1 MSLRNI
7 KDIDFTG
14 HGNARFIYW
23 LSQIRDTFGKPSAFF
38 SLIAARKCLHLSP
51 RCIKRGMDT
60 NSSNTPR
67 RVFGL
72 SEVTAS
78 IERMFAK
85 HYALP
90 FWIKAEVS
98 KLNFYPPSGH
108 CFPDLVEKKNGQI
121 TAQVRSVIWKDNL
134 ISISKNFEEVTREP
148 LRDGISI
155 LFLAHVRYSS
165 TYGLSLQIIDID
177 PLFTLG
183 ELARDKMEAIE
194 RLKREGIFELNRQL
208 PLPLLIKRIAV
219 ISGETSKGYSDLITT
234 LNNNG
239 RGYRFIIKLFTAVLQ
254 GDGAVESIRAQLMKI
269 KEIAQSFDAVAII
282 RGGGAETGMACYD
295 HYALAAMVAQFPI
308 PVITGIGHS
317 TNETVVEMVARV
329 NKITPTDVAHFLIA
343 GFVAFDERIA
353 VAENSIKRLTS
364 RLVEDNKDTLNALSR
379 LFIQSGRQY
388 VREER
393 QRLHNLGTTAQ
404 QLITAGVFNHR
415 VMLGNYEQMLY
426 HISGQFV
433 QTNAHRLS
441 DNLKYLKVYFRHL
454 SATHDARLNGMQQ
467 RILLLDPVNV
477 LKRGFSITR
486 FQGKAISPDNIPLP
500 GAHIE
505 TETFKQHLTS
515 TVTILKQK

>member
-1 MSLRNI
+1 
-7 KDIDFTG
+7 
-14 HGNARFIYW
+14 
-23 LSQIRDTFGKPSAFF
+23 
-38 SLIAARKCLHLSP
+38 
-51 RCIKRGMDT
+51 MDT
-60 NSSNTPR
+60 ISSSTPR

-72 SEVTAS
+72 SEVTGS
-78 IERMFAK
+78 IERMFAR
-85 HYALP
+85 HYATP

-121 TAQVRSVIWKDNL
+121 TAQIRSVIWKENL
-134 ISISKNFEEVTREP
+134 ISISKNFEEVTHEP

-155 LFLAHVRYSS
+155 LFLAHVRFSS
-165 TYGLSLQIIDID
+165 TYGLSLQIVDID

-183 ELARDKMEAIE
+183 EMARDKMEAID

-208 PLPLLIKRIAV
+208 PLPLLIKNIAV

-239 RGYRFIIKLFTAVLQ
+239 KGYRFILKLYTAVLQ
-254 GDGAVESIRAQLMKI
+254 GDGAVESIGTQLMKI
-269 KEIAQSFDAVAII
+269 KENASVFDAVAII
-282 RGGGAETGMACYD
+282 RGGGAESGMACYD
-295 HYALAAMVAQFPI
+295 HFELAAMVARFPI

-329 NKITPTDVAHFLIA
+329 NKITPTDVAHFLLS
-343 GFVAFDERIA
+343 GFVAFDERITL
-353 VAENSIKRLTS
+353 AENSLKRLS
-364 RLVEDNKDTLNALSR
+364 SLLIEGQRETLNVLSR
-379 LFIQSGRQY
+379 HFIRAGSLY

-393 QRLHNLGTTAQ
+393 QKLNALGNAVQ

-415 VMLGNYEQMLY
+415 VILGNYEQMLF
-426 HISGQFV
+426 HFSRQFV
-433 QTNAHRLS
+433 QANAHKLS
-441 DNLKYLKVYFRHL
+441 DTLKYLNICFRHL
-454 SATHDARLNGMQQ
+454 SVTQDAHLNAMHQ

-486 FQGKAISPDNIPLP
+486 FENKAISPENLP
-500 GAHIE
+500 KSGALIE
-505 TETFKQHLTS
+505 TETYTQHITS

>member
-1 MSLRNI
+1 M
-7 KDIDFTG
+7 
-14 HGNARFIYW
+14 
-23 LSQIRDTFGKPSAFF
+23 
-38 SLIAARKCLHLSP
+38 AARKCLHLSP
-51 RCIKRGMDT
+51 HCIKRYMDT
-60 NSSNTPR
+60 NLNNAPR

-85 HYALP
+85 HYAAP
-90 FWIKAEVS
+90 YWIKAEVS
-98 KLNFYPPSGH
+98 RLNYYPPSGH

-121 TAQVRSVIWKDNL
+121 TAQIRSVIWKDNL
-134 ISISKNFEEVTREP
+134 ISISKNFEDVTREP

-155 LFLAHVRYSS
+155 LFLAYIRYSS

-183 ELARDKMEAIE
+183 EMARDKMQAIE
-194 RLKREGIFELNRQL
+194 RLKQEGIFELNRQL
-208 PLPLLIKRIAV
+208 TLPLLIKRIAV

-239 RGYRFIIKLFTAVLQ
+239 RGYRFVIKLYTALLQ
-254 GDGAVESIRAQLMKI
+254 GDGAVESIRSQLLKI
-269 KEIAQSFDAVAII
+269 KENAHSFDAVAII

-295 HYALAAMVAQFPI
+295 HYTLAAMVAQFPI

-343 GFVAFDERIA
+343 GFVAYDERI
-353 VAENSIKRLTS
+353 VFAENTIKRLS
-364 RLVEDNKDTLNALSR
+364 LRLIEDQKATLNTLSR
-379 LFIQSGRQY
+379 LFIQSGRKY
-388 VREER
+388 VKEER
-393 QRLHNLGTTAQ
+393 QHLHNLGTTAQ

-415 VMLGNYEQMLY
+415 VMLGNYEQMIH
-426 HISGQFV
+426 HISGQYIQGNFRYL
-433 QTNAHRLS
+433 TDKLN
-441 DNLKYLKVYFRHL
+441 YLKVHFRHL
-454 SATHDARLNGMQQ
+454 SATHDARLNGLHQ

-486 FQGKAISPDNIPLP
+486 FKGKVISPENMPTT
-500 GAHIE
+500 GMTIE
-505 TETFKQHLTS
+505 TETYKQQISS
-515 TVTILKQK
+515 TVITLKQNE